1 MAVRVAQALSLHVP
15 HPTFAVSAFEQ
26 EMRRRLIAIG
36 LLDVQASLD
45 QASEPMILT
54 SWLQSHP
61 PTNINDNDISTVFQ
75 RLVQQ
80 SGDFTDTTFALM
92 ILKAQCIVR
101 LFNVGDTAESPAM
114 HMETR
119 QAYVADFKQTSYKL
133 LRNCYPESDPFH
145 WYARR
150 VADCVYASLQLIAL
164 RPLQRNA
171 KLITPSPICGLGILK
186 LSVEVLQK
194 MQELY
199 DDIRGHPWRWFE
211 GIFVPWHALAVALA
225 ELCELEDLATMEIYW
240 LPTKHA
246 FDRFSSLVADS
257 RQAPMRR
264 NHQLADSPLSGVA
277 LLSEDSLSAVLD
289 WNLPFLRTPME
300 ADGGEEQVQGAVVA
314 SGDGLGSWPNSWDLQ
329 RNIDW
334 PSDFH
339 PWTYNNL

>member
-1 MAVRVAQALSLHVP
+1 MLSMAVRVAQALSLHVP
-15 HPTFAVSAFEQ
+15 QPAFVVSPFEQ
-26 EMRRRLIAIG
+26 DMRGRLWIAIG

-45 QASEPMILT
+45 RASEPMILT

-61 PTNINDNDISTVFQ
+61 PTNINDNDISTGFQ

-80 SGDFTDTTFALM
+80 SGDFTDTPFALM

-101 LFNVGDTAESPAM
+101 LLNVGNTAESPAVD
-114 HMETR
+114 METR
-119 QAYVADFKQTSYKL
+119 QTYVADFKQTSYQL
-133 LRNCYPESDPFH
+133 LRNCYPESDSFH

-171 KLITPSPICGLGILK
+171 KPITLLPIRGLGILK

-194 MQELY
+194 IQELY

-257 RQAPMRR
+257 RQGMLRKPIETLMTQAPMRR

-277 LLSEDSLSAVLD
+277 LHSEDSLSAVLD

-300 ADGGEEQVQGAVVA
+300 QMVARSRFKEQ
-314 SGDGLGSWPNSWDLQ
+314 L
-329 RNIDW
+329 
-334 PSDFH
+334 
-339 PWTYNNL
+339 